1 MDLAN
6 KYIKSAVLNM
16 IKELQEISK
25 LISHQIENVNKDW
38 EVIKRSQME
47 ILALKS
53 LITALKIL
61 LERFNIRFDQA
72 EERIN
77 SVKLSQWDLP
87 VWRAERQKNEKSEQS
102 LKDPWDNIKYTN
114 TCIMKTSE
122 GENTEKEKQRLF
134 TDIRAQN

>member
-1 MDLAN
+1 
-6 KYIKSAVLNM
+6 
-16 IKELQEISK
+16 
-25 LISHQIENVNKDW
+25 
-38 EVIKRSQME
+38 ME

-61 LERFNIRFDQA
+61 LERFNSRFDQA

-77 SVKLSQWDLP
+77 SLKISQRDLP

-134 TDIRAQN
+134 TDIIAQN